1 LTGLGLAI
9 PQVVYGGNLE
19 KEPPKHEKSHLQWII
34 WMIGF
39 VDGKTYL
46 LVLKWLSFEM
56 ALTFLLSLFKGCCI
70 MNPANALTGQ
80 VVT

>member
-1 LTGLGLAI
+1 
-9 PQVVYGGNLE
+9 
-19 KEPPKHEKSHLQWII
+19 
-34 WMIGF
+34 MIGF

-56 ALTFLLSLFKGCCI
+56 ALTCLLSLFKGCCI